1 MQLKV
6 SDACPS
12 RCGVR
17 VEGEVDLDT
26 REFVHRFG
34 IPAAAA
40 TLVTPNETEVDRMR
54 LVTFG
59 PSAARASRFHPVLDL
74 RPFTAYDALVA
85 DGPLPWPGGDRG
97 GSLGLS
103 FLFAS

>member
-59 PSAARASRFHPVLDL
+59 PEVREWFVECPVCRARIAIPSG
-74 RPFTAYDALVA
+74 T
-85 DGPLPWPGGDRG
+85 
-97 GSLGLS
+97 
-103 FLFAS
+103 